1 MILNI
6 LRNGWEE
13 PKDISIIRDT
23 IQVPTLDWEMLALSE
38 AEGKEIAYIHLYNF
52 YEKAPFLFYQ
62 MVTEMIFKN
71 PKGIVLDLRNNPGG
85 YLEASVNLA
94 SWFLKPG
101 EVVVKEEFR
110 SDKPQIF
117 KAQSNGF

>member
-1 MILNI
+1 MA
-6 LRNGWEE
+6 EE

-62 MVTEMIFKN
+62 MVTEMIFKI
-71 PKGIVLDLRNNPGG
+71 PKALFWI
-85 YLEASVNLA
+85 
-94 SWFLKPG
+94 
-101 EVVVKEEFR
+101 
-110 SDKPQIF
+110 
-117 KAQSNGF
+117 

>member
-1 MILNI
+1 M
-6 LRNGWEE
+6 
-13 PKDISIIRDT
+13 
-23 IQVPTLDWEMLALSE
+23 
-38 AEGKEIAYIHLYNF
+38 
-52 YEKAPFLFYQ
+52 
-62 MVTEMIFKN
+62 
-71 PKGIVLDLRNNPGG
+71 DLRNNPGG

-117 KAQSNGF
+117 KAQSNGFLKEMPIVI